1 MTQLPSCITDAFL
14 RQATLCE
21 GMGSPFT
28 ATLNRLLADEITKGP
43 LFDALAAWDGDA
55 FADVI
60 GLRLCA
66 GLQAQAWQDPALA
79 ALFPPHPTDEA
90 ALRRALARLTGGDAL
105 LEWLPSA
112 PQTNEVGRSA
122 VLLGGYAHIAARFG
136 LPLAL
141 HEIGASAG
149 VNLFADQYYHDL
161 GNGLSYGDPA
171 APVRLSCAWSGA
183 LPPLDTPIRIT
194 RRRGMDLA
202 PLDARD
208 PAQRTR
214 MLAYIWAD
222 QPERRHRATA
232 ALETVAASN
241 LHIEQGDAAAWLE
254 ALADTPPE
262 PGEVRVIQHTV
273 MWQYLPEATKARC
286 TAAIERMARA
296 ASPDA
301 PLAWLRLELDP
312 ALGAS
317 AVDLTTWPGTAQ
329 RLGTANFHGAYA
341 HWADS

>member
-1 MTQLPSCITDAFL
+1 MTQLPSRITDALL
-14 RQATLCE
+14 RQAKLCE

-28 ATLNRLLADEITKGP
+28 ATLNLLLAEEITQGP
-43 LFDALAAWDGDA
+43 LFEALAAWEGDA
-55 FADVI
+55 FTNVI

-66 GLQAQAWQDPALA
+66 GVQALSWQDPALA
-79 ALFPPHPTDEA
+79 DLFPPNPLEEP
-90 ALRRALARLTGGDAL
+90 ALRAALARLTAGEAL

-149 VNLFADQYYHDL
+149 VNLFADHYHYDL
-161 GNGLSYGDPA
+161 GGGLSYGDAA

-183 LPPLDTPIRIT
+183 LPLLDAPIRII
-194 RRRGMDLA
+194 RRNGMDLA

-222 QPERRHRATA
+222 QPERRHRATG
-232 ALETVAASN
+232 ALETVAAFN
-241 LHIEQGDAAAWLE
+241 LHIDQGDAAAWLE

-262 PGEVRVIQHTV
+262 PAEVRVIQHTV

-312 ALGAS
+312 ALGSGA
-317 AVDLTTWPGTAQ
+317 ADLTTWPGTVQ
-329 RLGTANFHGAYA
+329 RLGTANFHGAFA
-341 HWADS
+341 DWAES